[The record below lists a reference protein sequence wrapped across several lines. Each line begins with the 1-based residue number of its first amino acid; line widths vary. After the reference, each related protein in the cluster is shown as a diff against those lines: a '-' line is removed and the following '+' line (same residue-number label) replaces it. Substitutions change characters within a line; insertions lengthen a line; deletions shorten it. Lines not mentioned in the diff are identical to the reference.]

1 MNMQNDAT
9 IITSFPEID
18 YLLALAGW
26 VSAII
31 FTIYA
36 IVLFYQTWR
45 KYGWKIAF
53 VRLVSFR
60 VIIPL
65 LLTISINLLSQALVF
80 VRPQQV
86 GVVVSFL
93 SSGGVRPQS
102 LRGGLHVIVPFLERA
117 EIYPLYWQTYTM
129 SSKFSEG
136 NKTGNDSI
144 RARTSDGQEVLLDC
158 SLIFRIDA
166 DQAVMVHV
174 DWQHRYLHELV
185 RPLTR
190 GYVRTHVS
198 QFTVQEVNSSS
209 RRDLESTLDRLIREE
224 LATKG
229 FILDQFLLRDV
240 TFSKEYGDSIENK
253 QVAWEDRLRAEYRAE
268 QLRRLAQ
275 GRADAVLIEAQAQ
288 ADALNLI
295 GEALAQNRDLL
306 TYRYIDKLSPN
317 IRVMLVP
324 SNSPLIL
331 PLPELSDIQ
340 PITDTDMLT
349 ETIVP
354 DLLNSA
360 NDAPFSLPSSPTS
373 SLP

>member
-1 MNMQNDAT
+1 MQNDAT

-18 YLLALAGW
+18 YLFALAGW
-26 VSAII
+26 IAAIL

-36 IVLFYQTWR
+36 IVVFYRTWR
-45 KYGWKIAF
+45 QYGWKIAF
-53 VRLVSFR
+53 VRLASFR
-60 VIIPL
+60 VIMPL
-65 LLTISINLLSQALVF
+65 LLAIAINLLSQALVF

-93 SSGGVRPQS
+93 SEGGVRPQP
-102 LRGGLHVIVPFLERA
+102 LRGGLHIIVPFLERA

-136 NKTGNDSI
+136 DKTGNDAI

-158 SLIFRIDA
+158 SLIFRIDV
-166 DQAVMVHV
+166 DQSVLVHV
-174 DWQHRYLHELV
+174 DWQHRYLQELV

-190 GYVRTHVS
+190 GYVRTQVS

-240 TFSKEYGDSIENK
+240 TFSKEYGQSIELK
-253 QVAWEDRLRAEYRAE
+253 QVAWEDRLRADYQAE
-268 QLRRLAQ
+268 QIRRLAQ
-275 GRADAVLIEAQAQ
+275 GRADAVIIEAQAQ
-288 ADALNLI
+288 AEALNLI

-340 PITDTDMLT
+340 SITNTDTLT
-349 ETIVP
+349 ETMAP
-354 DLLNSA
+354 DVLNA
-360 NDAPFSLPSSPTS
+360 TNDGTFTLPSSPAS
-373 SLP
+373 ALP